1 MRQTLTLSH
10 EAYPA
15 PSGLPPVLREG
26 KPEYGL
32 EASLPAWEL
41 QDEAQVEALPP
52 PNAS

>member
-1 MRQTLTLSH
+1 MRQALTLSH
-10 EAYPA
+10 AAYPE

-41 QDEAQVEALPP
+41 QDEAHVEALSP
-52 PNAS
+52 PNTS